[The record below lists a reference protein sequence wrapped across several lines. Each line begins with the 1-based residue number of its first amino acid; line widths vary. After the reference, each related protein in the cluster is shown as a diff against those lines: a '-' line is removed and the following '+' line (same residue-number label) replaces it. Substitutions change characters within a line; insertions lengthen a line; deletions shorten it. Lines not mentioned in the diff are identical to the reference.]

1 MWWNVTGH
9 TRPRQIAVATANA
22 AIWTARPVRSS
33 AASGATAPDL
43 ARLAVR
49 SHRGLRDLAGLA
61 ANLADFMPISA
72 WTPAGLAANPAESTS
87 HSGGTPAGFAAS
99 PVFPAKL

>member
-1 MWWNVTGH
+1 MAVRPIRADVPVRDGGGRRMWWNVTGH

-33 AASGATAPDL
+33 AAPAATAADL

-49 SHRGLRDLAGLA
+49 SHRGLRDLSGLA
-61 ANLADFMPISA
+61 ANLANFMPISA
-72 WTPAGLAANPAESTS
+72 
-87 HSGGTPAGFAAS
+87 
-99 PVFPAKL
+99 